1 MSMLQNAEVHPFT
14 GFDLPHLIDLQSR
27 AHSDRPFLRWVPQ
40 DGETMMTYAEFKH
53 KVQRVAAA
61 MKRRGVRKGDRI
73 LIHLENCP
81 EGVIGWFACAWIG
94 AVAVMTNARAAR
106 AELEYFVAHSGASA
120 AITQPKLY
128 SDVAAAC
135 CEFRWVAV
143 TETDNGDPP
152 AAGTAPSAEQSFS
165 VLLASD
171 TLEPL
176 RAPEPLLP
184 VGIQYTS
191 GTTSRPKGVMMT
203 HANALWGGKIGSAH
217 ARLNSDDVFLVHLP
231 LYHVIAL
238 SYGLLSTLWVG
249 GTVVLMP
256 RFSARRFWPISVAH
270 RCTWSAM
277 VPFCVRALAEQEVPE
292 GHSYRAWGNAFWSAE
307 FERRYRISILGW
319 WGMTEII
326 THGIVG
332 DPGMPGHAGA
342 IGRPAPEYQLSIRR
356 DDGTPV
362 ESGETGHL
370 MIRGQRGVSV
380 FLEYLN
386 DPAATAASFDET
398 GYFKTGDLVTLHPD
412 GFIQFADRAK
422 DMLKVGG
429 ENVAASEVERVVMSV
444 SGVREVAV
452 VGKPHTMLGEVAV
465 AFVVRAKPTD
475 SDLCEA
481 ILAACANQLAPF
493 KVPRDIHFVEEL
505 PRGLTEKVSKVELR
519 IRASQATLD
528 AGR

>member
-1 MSMLQNAEVHPFT
+1 MSTRQTAEVHPFT

-27 AHSDRPFLRWVPQ
+27 VHADRPFLHWVPHE
-40 DGETMMTYAEFKH
+40 GGTTITYAEFKH

-61 MKRRGVRKGDRI
+61 MKRRGAGKGDRI

-81 EGVIGWFACAWIG
+81 ESVIGWFACAWIG
-94 AVAVMTNARAAR
+94 AVAVMTNARAAP
-106 AELEYFVAHSGASA
+106 AELQYFIAHSGASA

-128 SDVAAAC
+128 GDVAAAGPGMG
-135 CEFRWVAV
+135 WIAI
-143 TETDNGDPP
+143 TETDNGDLP
-152 AAGTAPSAEQSFS
+152 AAGTAPSADQSFAA
-165 VLLASD
+165 LLATD
-171 TLEPL
+171 ALEPL
-176 RAPEPLLP
+176 RPPEPLLP

-191 GTTSRPKGVMMT
+191 GTTSRPKAVVMT

-217 ARLNSDDVFLVHLP
+217 ARLNADDVFLVHLP

-256 RFSARRFWPISVAH
+256 RFSARRFWPVSVAY

-277 VPFCVRALAEQEVPE
+277 VPFCVRALAEHQVPE
-292 GHSYRAWGNAFWSAE
+292 VHFYRAWGNAFWSAE
-307 FERRYRISILGW
+307 LERRYRISIVGW

-332 DPGMPGHAGA
+332 DPHMPGHAGA

-356 DDGTPV
+356 DDGTSVGP
-362 ESGETGHL
+362 GETGHL
-370 MIRGQRGVSV
+370 LVRGQRGVSI

-386 DPAATAASFDET
+386 DPAATAASFDDA
-398 GYFKTGDLVTLHPD
+398 GYFRTGDLVTLHPD

-444 SGVREVAV
+444 PSVREAAV
-452 VGKPHTMLGEVAV
+452 VGKPHEMLGEVPV
-465 AFVVRAKPTD
+465 AFVVAVSPAHHELRQ
-475 SDLCEA
+475 A

-493 KVPRDIHFVEEL
+493 KVPRDVHFVEEL

-519 IRASQATLD
+519 IRASQAI
-528 AGR
+528 